1 MSALGIVLLVLLG
14 SSIASLIIGRMARAR
29 PSLIPLEGE
38 GSAVPASRTR
48 LRSEISDL
56 DDVEAV
62 SVLRVVQRLK
72 EDRESAGR
80 LPVANRR
87 D

>member
-14 SSIASLIIGRMARAR
+14 SSIASLIIGRMTRAR
-29 PSLIPLEGE
+29 PSLLPREGE
-38 GSAVPASRTR
+38 SGEVPASRTR
-48 LRSEISDL
+48 LRTEINDL